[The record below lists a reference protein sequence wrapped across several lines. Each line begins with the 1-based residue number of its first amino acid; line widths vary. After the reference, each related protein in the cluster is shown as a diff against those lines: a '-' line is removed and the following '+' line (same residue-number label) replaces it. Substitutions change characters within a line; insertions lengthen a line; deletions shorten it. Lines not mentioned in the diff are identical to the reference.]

1 MDIVT
6 DIQHKMN
13 PESVRLQDERWNKMI
28 EKKKEE
34 DRDWI
39 QQSMKIQEITDA
51 FKEAMDNLPSTPHP
65 LIEDSQ
71 RNKIH
76 ETERNGRTDETNL
89 VWCIHDIIRE

>member
-34 DRDWI
+34 DRD
-39 QQSMKIQEITDA
+39 
-51 FKEAMDNLPSTPHP
+51 
-65 LIEDSQ
+65 
-71 RNKIH
+71 
-76 ETERNGRTDETNL
+76 
-89 VWCIHDIIRE
+89 